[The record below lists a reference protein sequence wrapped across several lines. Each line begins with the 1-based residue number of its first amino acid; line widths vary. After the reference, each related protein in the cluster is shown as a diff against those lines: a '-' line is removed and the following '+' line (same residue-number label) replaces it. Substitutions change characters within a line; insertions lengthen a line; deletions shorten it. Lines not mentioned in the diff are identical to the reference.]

1 MSKFKKKAKR
11 GGLGGLLDAHAE
23 TPTKNKV
30 GESAKK
36 TLVDTL
42 AGATFG
48 AGIGS
53 LVGNFSIPAGIII
66 IGISHYTEEKS
77 GILRLAGSSAIAYG
91 IAKFI
96 ENQNASKSA
105 GVNGLEGQGELIKA
119 RLTKFKDEVLAAY
132 YLDRL
137 FKKKETE
144 TPKEVKSEIQEPTIG
159 EIDLSALD
167 IFEEYN
173 HFQASEYERENDALE
188 EPRESYSGS
197 GYTQRADQE
206 LQAPFGMYDENDEPD
221 FSKF

>member
-53 LVGNFSIPAGIII
+53 LVGNFSIPAGILI

-77 GILRLAGSSAIAYG
+77 GILRLAGSSAIAY
-91 IAKFI
+91 
-96 ENQNASKSA
+96 
-105 GVNGLEGQGELIKA
+105 
-119 RLTKFKDEVLAAY
+119 
-132 YLDRL
+132 
-137 FKKKETE
+137 
-144 TPKEVKSEIQEPTIG
+144 
-159 EIDLSALD
+159 
-167 IFEEYN
+167 
-173 HFQASEYERENDALE
+173 
-188 EPRESYSGS
+188 
-197 GYTQRADQE
+197 
-206 LQAPFGMYDENDEPD
+206 
-221 FSKF
+221 